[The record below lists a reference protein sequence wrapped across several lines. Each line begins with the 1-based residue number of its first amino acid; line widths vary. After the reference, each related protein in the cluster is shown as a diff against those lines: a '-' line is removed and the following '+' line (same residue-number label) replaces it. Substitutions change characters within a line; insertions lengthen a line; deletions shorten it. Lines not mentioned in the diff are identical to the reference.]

1 MPRTGTSSLQEA
13 LKIFGYSPC
22 HHMVSDVLGD
32 VSGRAQRWKKAW
44 NTTDKQ
50 QRHAIIRG
58 ILADYR
64 AVVDF
69 PASIMIDDMREI
81 YPNAKVGVFEDE
93 SSSPTLTKM

>member
-13 LKIFGYSPC
+13 LKILGYSPC

-44 NTTDKQ
+44 NTSGKQ
-50 QRHAIIRG
+50 QRQGIIRD
-58 ILADYR
+58 ILAEYR

-69 PASIMIDDMREI
+69 PASIMIDDMHEI
-81 YPNAKVGVFEDE
+81 YPNAKVSVFEPK
-93 SSSPTLTKM
+93 SRISALTTL